1 MIESNLS
8 DEMQE
13 ILRGAKYIA
22 IKSQHNQIEIEDL
35 FIELLKF
42 ENCTA
47 VKILK
52 SANVDVNSLRSS
64 INSIRETNHDLNCSS
79 NKIDSIELSDN
90 VRKIILKA
98 CRESNK
104 SENKFIETEHILI
117 VLSKD
122 SGELSNILRNNLIDE
137 DRILD
142 EIEKINKSNGNG
154 IESVLEK
161 YCIEIT
167 QNAELN
173 KFDIVVGREEE
184 IERLIEI
191 LLRKTK
197 NNPVLIGEPGV
208 GKTAIVEG
216 LAQLIG
222 SGEVPNGLKRKRIL
236 SLDLG
241 ALIAGSKLRGEF
253 EERLKLVI
261 SEIKQSNGEIIL
273 FIDEMHTIVG
283 AGGGDGA
290 MDAGNLLK
298 PSLARGELH
307 CIGATTI
314 KEYRK
319 YIEKDAALE
328 RRFQTILVEE
338 PSINETI
345 RILKGIRSAYEDYH
359 SIKITDGALDAAAT
373 LSDRYISERFLP
385 DKAIDVLDEAAA
397 RIKNKF
403 RNNTDDI
410 CTSLLKVEKSEVAE
424 VISRW
429 TKIPVS
435 DLLED
440 EIKKLRHLEV
450 ELKSRVVGQEI
461 AVQAVAN
468 SIINSRVGLA
478 NPERPIGS
486 FIFLGP
492 SGVGKTELA
501 RTLAKLLFNDVNS
514 IIRIDM
520 SEYQDKNTISRLI
533 GAPPG
538 YIGYE
543 DGGQLTEKVRNKPYS
558 IILLDEI
565 EKANK
570 DILNVMLQIL
580 DDGRVT
586 DGQGREINFKNTI
599 IIMTSNIGSKDI
611 LENTDKEKV
620 RGRIMESLI
629 NKFSSEFLNRIDDII
644 IFNTLSKE
652 NLREIIELQLSE
664 LIRQM
669 AILNIDLKIID
680 EVREYL
686 LSHIDDPQFGARP
699 IRRLIQRKI
708 ITELSKEMIAGN
720 IVGGDTILVEPKRD
734 NIKISKKVMR
744 I

>member
-1 MIESNLS
+1 MVESNLS

-42 ENCTA
+42 ESCTA

-52 SANVDVNSLRSS
+52 SANVDLNSLKSS
-64 INSIRETNHDLNCSS
+64 INAIRKTNNDLNCC
-79 NKIDSIELSDN
+79 NNQIDSVELSDDL
-90 VRKIILKA
+90 RKVILKA

-122 SGELSNILRNNLIDE
+122 SGALGNILRNNLIDE
-137 DRILD
+137 DRIFD
-142 EIEKINKSNGNG
+142 EIEKINKSSGNA

-173 KFDIVVGREEE
+173 KFDTVVGREEE

-222 SGEVPNGLKRKRIL
+222 SGKVPNGLKRKRIL

-290 MDAGNLLK
+290 MDAGNILK

-345 RILKGIRSAYEDYH
+345 QILKGIRSAYEDYH

-410 CTSLLKVEKSEVAE
+410 CNSVLKVEKSEVAE

-450 ELKSRVVGQEI
+450 ELKSRVVGQER

-538 YIGYE
+538 YVGYE

-565 EKANK
+565 EKAHK

-620 RGRIMESLI
+620 RKRIMGSLI
-629 NKFSSEFLNRIDDII
+629 NQFSSEFLNRIDDII

-680 EVREYL
+680 EVNEYL

-699 IRRLIQRKI
+699 IRRLIQHKI
-708 ITELSKEMIAGN
+708 ITELSKEMITGN
-720 IVGGDTILVEPKRD
+720 IVGGDTILVESKSD
-734 NIKISKKVMR
+734 NIKISKKK
-744 I
+744 